1 MNPFHSPAF
10 PVRYSSHLHF
20 ISPPACCLLHF
31 TLLIS
36 SVFVYFLSRLS
47 SSLLFPL
54 HSSSTPSAF
63 SVFHLG
69 SPLLFP
75 RAKSFTS
82 HFFSFFCSLL
92 FTPSALL
99 YFPSISFPYFFP
111 PLAVFSPISSFIL
124 VVLSPSPHPHPFCP
138 SSLPQ
143 SAISPL
149 LPFLQLPFPIT
160 ANNELCFRICR
171 FLILFSMSSLL
182 LSLPLDHSPTLH
194 LLFHPT
200 SDPYSTSHFF
210 SL

>member
-99 YFPSISFPYFFP
+99 YFPSISFPYFF
-111 PLAVFSPISSFIL
+111 LHL
-124 VVLSPSPHPHPFCP
+124 L
-138 SSLPQ
+138 SSLPF
-143 SAISPL
+143 PL
-149 LPFLQLPFPIT
+149 SFLWYSLHLHIHTHSVLLLFLSQPFLLFFPSSNFHSQSRLIT
-160 ANNELCFRICR
+160 NYVFGYAV
-171 FLILFSMSSLL
+171 S
-182 LSLPLDHSPTLH
+182 
-194 LLFHPT
+194 
-200 SDPYSTSHFF
+200 
-210 SL
+210 